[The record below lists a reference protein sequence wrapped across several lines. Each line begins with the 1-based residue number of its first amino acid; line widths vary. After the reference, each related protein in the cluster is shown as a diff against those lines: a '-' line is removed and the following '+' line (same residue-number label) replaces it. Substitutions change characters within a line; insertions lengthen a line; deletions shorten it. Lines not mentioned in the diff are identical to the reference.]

1 MQCRCGADAGASA
14 VCGRNADAEPGQWRC
29 CGVHAVYMRSTRSAC
44 RRHLLDLLAAGT
56 SLGAWAE
63 ACGWPQPR
71 GLGRLGHLGLGLG
84 LGRLGRDDLYE
95 CVVVTVARA
104 AHVHDHSV
112 QIVIQPRLCKV
123 VR

>member
-1 MQCRCGADAGASA
+1 M
-14 VCGRNADAEPGQWRC
+14 CGRNADAEPGQWRC
-29 CGVHAVYMRSTRSAC
+29 RGMHAVCMRWGVGRGL
-44 RRHLLDLLAAGT
+44 R
-56 SLGAWAE
+56 LGPAS
-63 ACGWPQPR
+63 
-71 GLGRLGHLGLGLG
+71 GLGRLGLG
-84 LGRLGRDDLYE
+84 LGRLGRTDLYE